1 MSEALVRSTL
11 YIREWL
17 TYSKRHFELIE
28 EEGGAL
34 FVTIRKPNATHI
46 KQLPLSELISVDV
59 VSEAAFEFVV
69 HIAGEKLQLRA
80 GEKIEFQGWVGALRA
95 LGGLDEY
102 HFADPCPE
110 LQQPQQQRRSSSSS
124 GDATAEEPESPEP
137 APAPSARARRTAGS
151 ADSELEREAG
161 HVDDDVLNAAEALGM
176 QLGRREDRRLLW
188 IAQLCAADPVPR
200 EWSPQVDARGRT
212 FWSNAA
218 TRESAWL
225 PPSHAAHRAMYA
237 EQLKR
242 LRAGRCGLPEP
253 ELGRAV
259 WTLAEQELE
268 LQGITNDVEEAKR
281 ELALELRRLLLTGF
295 LRIDKRTVL
304 YSV

>member
-1 MSEALVRSTL
+1 
-11 YIREWL
+11 
-17 TYSKRHFELIE
+17 
-28 EEGGAL
+28 
-34 FVTIRKPNATHI
+34 
-46 KQLPLSELISVDV
+46 
-59 VSEAAFEFVV
+59 
-69 HIAGEKLQLRA
+69 
-80 GEKIEFQGWVGALRA
+80 
-95 LGGLDEY
+95 
-102 HFADPCPE
+102 
-110 LQQPQQQRRSSSSS
+110 
-124 GDATAEEPESPEP
+124 
-137 APAPSARARRTAGS
+137 
-151 ADSELEREAG
+151 
-161 HVDDDVLNAAEALGM
+161 
-176 QLGRREDRRLLW
+176 
-188 IAQLCAADPVPR
+188 VPR

-225 PPSHAAHRAMYA
+225 PPSHAAHRAVYA
-237 EQLKR
+237 EHVKR